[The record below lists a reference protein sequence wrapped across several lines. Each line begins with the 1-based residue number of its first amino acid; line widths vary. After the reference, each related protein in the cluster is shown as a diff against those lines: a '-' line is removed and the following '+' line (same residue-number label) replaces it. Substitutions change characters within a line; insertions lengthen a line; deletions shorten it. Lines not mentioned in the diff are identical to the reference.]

1 MTLSVTLEFSEQELD
16 YFRSLMRRIRE
27 RNGHRSPGQVAA
39 VARFATLLAEALSEV
54 PARVPTKVPP
64 QVNERRLDEK
74 RRRGRTKQGRAYHYE
89 PVRPKSQVISHMVD
103 DFVGKV
109 FAGSARPLVLS
120 LVKDRKLSKKD
131 LEEIARLIRET
142 E

>member
-1 MTLSVTLEFSEQELD
+1 MKDGETKLTDAELEIMQVVWDLGGGTVRQVHERLNQQRPLAYTTVMTMMGILEGK
-16 YFRSLMRRIRE
+16 
-27 RNGHRSPGQVAA
+27 GHL
-39 VARFATLLAEALSEV
+39 T
-54 PARVPTKVPP
+54 
-64 QVNERRLDEK
+64 
-74 RRRGRTKQGRAYHYE
+74 RTKQGRAYHYE

>member
-1 MTLSVTLEFSEQELD
+1 MKEGETKLTDAELEIMQVVWDLGRCTVRQVHERLNRNRPLAYTTVMTMMCILED
-16 YFRSLMRRIRE
+16 K
-27 RNGHRSPGQVAA
+27 GHL
-39 VARFATLLAEALSEV
+39 TH
-54 PARVPTKVPP
+54 TKP
-64 QVNERRLDEK
+64 
-74 RRRGRTKQGRAYHYE
+74 GRAYHYE

-131 LEEIARLIRET
+131 LEEIARLIKET